1 VLPVAI
7 PIPPIAEVQQA
18 LASAAESVSGA
29 TGADLKKR
37 MRTGTVVT
45 TDDRNWELRYTD
57 SALRFSQ
64 SRAIG
69 IDMESA
75 TIAAQGYRFRTSRC
89 TANSSCPDR
98 RTVSTKKRSPPISRS
113 ASARAKRCATK
124 VPSSTAVSCARS
136 TSRPS
141 VDDRARPV
149 A

>member
-1 VLPVAI
+1 M
-7 PIPPIAEVQQA
+7 QQA
-18 LASAAESVSGA
+18 LASAAETVSGA

-75 TIAAQGYRFRTSRC
+75 TIAAHGYRFTVPYGTLPRLCEQHTHNQDTQRRGERRC
-89 TANSSCPDR
+89 KDG
-98 RTVSTKKRSPPISRS
+98 
-113 ASARAKRCATK
+113 
-124 VPSSTAVSCARS
+124 
-136 TSRPS
+136 
-141 VDDRARPV
+141 
-149 A
+149 